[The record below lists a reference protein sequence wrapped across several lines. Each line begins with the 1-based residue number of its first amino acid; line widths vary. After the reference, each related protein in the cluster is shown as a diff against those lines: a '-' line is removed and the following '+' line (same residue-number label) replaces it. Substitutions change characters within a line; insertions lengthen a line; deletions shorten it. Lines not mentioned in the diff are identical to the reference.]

1 MIDSGYIKLYRQ
13 MLQWEWY
20 TDANTFRVF
29 LHCLFKA
36 NWKDGRYR
44 GQIIKRGSFV
54 TGRKALAKELKMSEQ
69 EIRTALEHL
78 KATNEITI
86 KATNR
91 YSVITVVNY
100 GVYQDLP
107 NTEQPTKQPTKHQ
120 TNNQQLTTIE
130 ESKNIRKEE
139 YTLTDARE
147 ESEPMK
153 HPYGIYNN
161 VYLTDQE
168 MDELIKAYPG
178 EYQDMIENLSAYMR
192 SKGKVYGDHYAT
204 MMKWKREDAEKKRQQ
219 ADTYDYRK
227 DVI

>member
-1 MIDSGYIKLYRQ
+1 MIEEGFIKLHRK

-20 TDANTFRVF
+20 TDINTKTVF
-29 LHCLFKA
+29 LHCLFMA
-36 NWKDGRYR
+36 NWKDSRFMGVDVP
-44 GQIIKRGSFV
+44 RGSFV
-54 TGRKALAKELKMSEQ
+54 SSYTQLAAQTKLSVKNV
-69 EIRTALEHL
+69 RTAINHL
-78 KATNEITI
+78 KATGELAVRTTS
-86 KATNR
+86 KF
-91 YSVITVVNY
+91 SVITVVNY
-100 GVYQDLP
+100 NLYQDDGRQ
-107 NTEQPTKQPTKHQ
+107 NGRQ
-120 TNNQQLTTIE
+120 TADEWQANGRQVATIE

-192 SKGKVYGDHYAT
+192 SKGKVYSDHYAT
-204 MMKWKREDAEKKRQQ
+204 MMRWKHDDEKKK
-219 ADTYDYRK
+219 AKPKENYDYRK
-227 DVI
+227 DVK

>member
-1 MIDSGYIKLYRQ
+1 MIEEGFIKLHRK

-20 TDANTFRVF
+20 TDINTKTVF
-29 LHCLFKA
+29 LHCLFMA
-36 NWKDGRYR
+36 NWKDSRFMGVDVP
-44 GQIIKRGSFV
+44 RGSFV
-54 TGRKALAKELKMSEQ
+54 SSYTQLAAQTKLSVQ
-69 EIRTALEHL
+69 NVRTAINHL
-78 KATNEITI
+78 KSTGELTVRTTS
-86 KATNR
+86 KF
-91 YSVITVVNY
+91 SVITVINY
-100 GVYQDLP
+100 NLYQDD
-107 NTEQPTKQPTKHQ
+107 NRQSNSQPTGDQQ
-120 TNNQQLTTIE
+120 ATNRHLTTIE
-130 ESKNIRKEE
+130 ERKNIRKEE

-178 EYQDMIENLSAYMR
+178 EYQDMIENLSTYMR
-192 SKGKVYGDHYAT
+192 SKGKIYDDHYAT